1 MILKIDHKIQ
11 RMDLVIININMLLST
26 RFCDQID
33 Y

>member
-11 RMDLVIININMLLST
+11 RMDLVIINIKMLLCT

>member
-1 MILKIDHKIQ
+1 MNLKIDHKIQ
-11 RMDLVIININMLLST
+11 RMDLVIININMLLCT